1 MLQEQR
7 GPGQSLE
14 LVGALEGLLLGDE
27 VGELLTDVPGGEELE
42 GIVELE
48 GGREDCG
55 DGHEARHPGRGGEPQ
70 AEVLQGEE
78 QGEEVRGDG
87 ALEAVLLL
95 DVLLEQDQRGDDA
108 HGGGDH
114 VQSHVEGVGVVGAE
128 PHGEILEGRHLERR
142 TITSSNARASG
153 RAVETR
159 HETRSSDTLTRRVS
173 SRECATQTTGGR
185 RPAKWRLRG
194 AVTSLPAGSN
204 RRIPPCWRRG
214 NVWCCQLATPRTGK
228 IPFREKCMY
237 SQSLLFVGTIL
248 RAWENRNGREKLA
261 SGRRRRPRRARRVGR
276 QRMLFGPSSRG
287 ESRFSLVDGTL
298 AAAPRAGAAYK
309 VRVSRRAARCSRTT
323 RTSW

>member
-1 MLQEQR
+1 M
-7 GPGQSLE
+7 
-14 LVGALEGLLLGDE
+14 
-27 VGELLTDVPGGEELE
+27 
-42 GIVELE
+42 
-48 GGREDCG
+48 
-55 DGHEARHPGRGGEPQ
+55 
-70 AEVLQGEE
+70 
-78 QGEEVRGDG
+78 
-87 ALEAVLLL
+87 
-95 DVLLEQDQRGDDA
+95 
-108 HGGGDH
+108 
-114 VQSHVEGVGVVGAE
+114 QSHVEGVGVVGAE

-173 SRECATQTTGGR
+173 SRACATQKTGGR

-204 RRIPPCWRRG
+204 RRIPRAGDEATCGAASLPRRA
-214 NVWCCQLATPRTGK
+214 QEK

-248 RAWENRNGREKLA
+248 RAWEYRNGREKLA
-261 SGRRRRPRRARRVGR
+261 SGRRRRPRRAASRTPANA
-276 QRMLFGPSSRG
+276 FGPSSRG

-298 AAAPRAGAAYK
+298 AAAPRAGAAYE

-323 RTSW
+323 RT